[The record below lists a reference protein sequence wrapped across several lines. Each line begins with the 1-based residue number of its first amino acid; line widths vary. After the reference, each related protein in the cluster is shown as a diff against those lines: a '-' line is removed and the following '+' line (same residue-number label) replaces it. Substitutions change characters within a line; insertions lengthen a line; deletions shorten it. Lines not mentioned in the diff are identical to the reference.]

1 LMWPE
6 REEPRRYDW
15 QAGTLI
21 VPPNAWY
28 HQHFNSGAAPARYLA
43 FKHASPRNAQ
53 GVPTS
58 WISTRLGGTQIDYA
72 DESPA
77 IRRMFAETLACHG
90 LKSGMDDVYAAELP
104 NLPPKAA

>member
-1 LMWPE
+1 MC
-6 REEPRRYDW
+6 R
-15 QAGTLI
+15 QARSRAATSGRPAPSSFLPMPGFTSI
-21 VPPNAWY
+21 S
-28 HQHFNSGAAPARYLA
+28 SGATARYLA

-77 IRRMFAETLACHG
+77 IRRMFTEALARQG
-90 LKSGMDDVYAAELP
+90 VKSGMDDVYAAELQ